1 MKEFPTAEQVKEL
14 IPQYVNWLRDVQGFT
29 KEGIRRY
36 VSALHRLSIVTP
48 FDAAHVKGSIHRGD
62 RYLRLAWS
70 MRSGFLTFLGWFNG
84 EGSRSLVSK
93 QHAKE
98 CCSAAFQDSIIE
110 LEGQTQPT
118 GLLLHTGDTAKK
130 ELARWVTAFLTLAS
144 KIGMTLSTATFIN
157 GVPDPKLLAAQFEEA
172 FERGGNGEHKQVG
185 ENLVN
190 LALADRYLERET
202 HKVNPSSVDELLLR
216 IARLEVGGS
225 EE

>member
-14 IPQYVNWLRDVQGFT
+14 VPQYANWLRDVRGFT
-29 KEGIRRY
+29 GDAIRRY
-36 VSALHRLSIVTP
+36 VSALHRLYKVTP
-48 FDAAHVKGSIHRGD
+48 FDAAHVKGAILGGD

-70 MRSGFLTFLGWFNG
+70 MRSGFMTFLGWYDG

-98 CCSAAFQDSIIE
+98 SPSPVFQDSIIE

-144 KIGMTLSTATFIN
+144 KIGMTLSTVTFIN
-157 GVPDPKLLAAQFEEA
+157 GVPDPKLLAAQFEGA
-172 FERGGNGEHKQVG
+172 FERGGNGEHKQVD

-190 LALADRYLERET
+190 MALADRYLERET

-216 IARLEVGGS
+216 IARIAVGAS
-225 EE
+225 N